1 MRTLASLIAA
11 FVRIA
16 ASRARIIG
24 FLVVSGVSVLVAW
37 RVGRSPTSAPAQRT
51 FDLADRG
58 VLSFL
63 APVAALVFGTAVLG
77 EPSEDGTLV
86 YLWLRPIRR
95 SVTTIGAVTAALLLA
110 IPAAVIPSVLIE
122 VVVGSGGAP
131 ARAGAVTAFTVTAY
145 TTVFVL
151 LGLVTQRSLVWGI
164 AYLLIVEQFIA
175 RGGRALGALS
185 IRSYAASMRAAAG
198 GVESPIVYFGATS
211 SAVMLAIIAVTS
223 TLLVRWRLDHA
234 EVA

>member
-1 MRTLASLIAA
+1 MRALTSLTAT

-24 FLVVSGVSVLVAW
+24 FLVVSVVSVLVAW
-37 RVGRSPTSAPAQRT
+37 RVGRSPTATPAQRT

-77 EPSEDGTLV
+77 DPSEDGTLV

-95 SVTTIGAVTAALLLA
+95 SVTTAGALIGALLLA
-110 IPAAVIPSVLIE
+110 VPAAVIPSVLIE

-131 ARAGAVTAFTVTAY
+131 ERAAATTALTVTAY

-175 RGGRALGALS
+175 RGGQALGALS

-198 GVESPIVYFGATS
+198 GAESPIVYFGATT
-211 SAVMLAIIAVTS
+211 SAVMLGAIAVTS
-223 TLLVRWRLDHA
+223 TVLVRWRLDHA